1 MGYISGFNSN
11 AGRKMSSE
19 KITVRGAREHNLKGV
34 SLEMPKHSLIVCSG
48 VSGSGKSSFAFDTL
62 YAEGQRR
69 YIESLSSYARQF
81 LGQME
86 KPDFDSIDGL
96 SPAISIEQKT
106 VSHNPRSTVGTV
118 TEIADYLRVLWARAG
133 KPHCPSCGRAVTTQ
147 TSQQMT
153 DTVLGMADGT
163 RIYITSPVITNRK
176 GSHEDLL
183 DDIREKGF
191 VRIILNGKMMELD
204 ALKELNSKKKNSLSV
219 VVDRLVTNPGI
230 ESRLNDSVETAVK
243 LGKGIISIVN
253 ADTGE
258 EQLMSENNACIH
270 CGISLPELSPQLF
283 SFNNPIGMCP
293 ACSGLGYMLKV
304 DPELIVPKTGMS
316 IKAGA
321 VVPWGIPQGWVAA
334 SLRTMSAEMNFNLN
348 TPWVRLPEEVR
359 NMILFGSGDKEFK
372 INWQT
377 SNSSGAWNGPFEG
390 VVHRIER
397 LYHKTGS
404 DDMRKYYE
412 KFFRKHVCDKCEGSR
427 IREEARA
434 VLIDGRGIQEVSG
447 MTVGD
452 ILDFF
457 NEVKLTEY
465 QKSIA
470 ERLLRE
476 IVSRLGFL
484 RNVGLHYLTLNRSA
498 PSLSGGEAQRIRLA
512 SQIGSGLTGVLYV
525 LDEPTVGLHPRD
537 NARLLKTLE
546 RLRDIGNTVIVV
558 EHDTDTLL
566 AADHIVDFGPGAGTH
581 GGDIVAQ
588 GTPAEIKAHPDSIT
602 GAYLSGKKTIVRLGQ
617 LRTKKTPYITLK
629 GASLHNLNSVDVT
642 IPLGRLVSVTGVSG
656 SGKSSLIG
664 QTLFPAVSRL
674 TGGSSKIKPGPYSEI
689 EGLHHVDKI
698 INISQDPIGRTPR
711 SNPATYTK
719 VFDSIRNLFAELP
732 ESRIRGYKPGRFSFN
747 VKGGRCEDCRGAGVK
762 RIEMHFLPDVF
773 IECETC
779 QGHRFNRE
787 TLKIRFRDHNIS
799 EILNMTIEK
808 AMNLFERIPSIYST
822 LKVINEVGLGYI
834 QLGQPAPT
842 LSGGEA
848 QRVKL
853 AKELSRPSTSHTL
866 YVLDEPTTGLHPH
879 DVNKLL
885 KVLDRLV
892 SAGNTVVVI
901 EHNMDVIA
909 SADWVIDLGPDG
921 GDGGGDIIACG
932 TPDEIAASEN
942 SYTGYHLRERGNS
955 KPQIQ
960 MVSE

>member
-1 MGYISGFNSN
+1 MS
-11 AGRKMSSE
+11 AG

-34 SLEMPKHSLIVCSG
+34 SVEMPKYSLIVCSG

-133 KPHCPSCGRAVTTQ
+133 EPHCPSCGRLVTTQ
-147 TSQQMT
+147 TTQQMT
-153 DTVLGMADGT
+153 DAVLNMPAGK
-163 RIYITSPVITNRK
+163 RIYITAPILTNRK
-176 GSHEDLL
+176 GSHDDLIS
-183 DDIREKGF
+183 DIRDKGF
-191 VRIILNGKMMELD
+191 VRVILNGELMEVDQLKTLD
-204 ALKELNSKKKNSLSV
+204 KKKRNSLSV
-219 VVDRLVTNPGI
+219 VVDRLVTGSEI
-230 ESRLNDSVETAVK
+230 ESRLNDSIETASK
-243 LGKGIISIVN
+243 LGKGIIAIIDS
-253 ADTGE
+253 DTGE
-258 EQLMSENNACIH
+258 TTLMSEHNACVH
-270 CGISLPELSPQLF
+270 CEISLPELSPQLF

-304 DPELIVPKTGMS
+304 DPDLIIPRPAMS

-321 VVPWGIPQGWVAA
+321 IVPWGIPQGWVAA
-334 SLRTMSAEMNFNLN
+334 SLRTLSTEMNFNLN
-348 TPWVRLPEEVR
+348 TPWMRLPEEVR
-359 NMILFGSGDKEFK
+359 NTILYGSGEHEYRIKWK
-372 INWQT
+372 T

-390 VVHRIER
+390 VLNRIER
-397 LYHKTGS
+397 LYHQTGS

-412 KFFRKHVCDKCEGSR
+412 KFFRKYSCDKCGGSR
-427 IREEARA
+427 VREEARA
-434 VLIDGRGIQEVSG
+434 VLIGGRGIQEISD

-452 ILDFF
+452 ALKFF
-457 NEVKLTEY
+457 TEVELTDY

-476 IVSRLGFL
+476 IIARLEFL
-484 RNVGLHYLTLNRSA
+484 KDVGLHYLTLNRSA

-546 RLRDIGNTVIVV
+546 HLRDIGNTVIVV

-566 AADHIVDFGPGAGTH
+566 AADHIVDFGPGAGSH
-581 GGDIVAQ
+581 GGQLIAQ
-588 GTPAEIKAHPDSIT
+588 GRPAEIMEHPNSIT
-602 GAYLSGKKTIVRLGQ
+602 GAYLSGKKSIARLGEP
-617 LRTKKTPYITLK
+617 RTKKTNHLK
-629 GASLHNLNSVDVT
+629 LMGASLHNLKSVDVE
-642 IPLGRLVSVTGVSG
+642 IPLGRLVAVSGVSG
-656 SGKSSLIG
+656 SGKSSLIS
-664 QTLFPAVSRL
+664 QTLYPAISRL
-674 TGGSSKIKPGPYSEI
+674 IGGSSKIKPGHYKDI
-689 EGLHHVDKI
+689 QGLQHVDKI

-747 VKGGRCEDCRGAGVK
+747 VKGGRCEDCSGAGVK
-762 RIEMHFLPDVF
+762 RIEMHFLPDVY

-779 QGHRFNRE
+779 QGQRFNRE
-787 TLKIRFRDHNIS
+787 TLKIKFREHNIS
-799 EILNMTIEK
+799 EVLDLTIEN
-808 AMNLFERIPSIYST
+808 AMELFERIPSVYST
-822 LKVINEVGLGYI
+822 LKVIDEVGLGYI

-866 YVLDEPTTGLHPH
+866 YILDEPTTGLHPH

-885 KVLDRLV
+885 KVLDKLV
-892 SAGNTVVVI
+892 KAGNTVVVI
-901 EHNMDVIA
+901 EHNLDVI
-909 SADWVIDLGPDG
+909 SNADWVIDLGPDG
-921 GDGGGDIIACG
+921 GYGGGEIIATG
-932 TPDEIAASEN
+932 TPEQIMKATN
-942 SYTGYHLRERGNS
+942 SYTGQHLKAIR
-955 KPQIQ
+955 KF
-960 MVSE
+960 VK

>member
-1 MGYISGFNSN
+1 MYIRRSFHIGSSMS
-11 AGRKMSSE
+11 AG
-19 KITVRGAREHNLKGV
+19 KITVRGAREHNLKGISV
-34 SLEMPKHSLIVCSG
+34 EMPKHSLIVCSG

-133 KPHCPSCGRAVTTQ
+133 EPHCPSCGRAVTTQ
-147 TSQQMT
+147 TTQQMT
-153 DTVLGMADGT
+153 DSVMNMPEGT
-163 RIYITSPVITNRK
+163 RIYITAPVLTNRK

-183 DDIREKGF
+183 ADIRERGF
-191 VRIILNGKMMELD
+191 VRIILNGELMEID
-204 ALKELNSKKKNSLSV
+204 QLKSLEKKKRNSLSV
-219 VVDRLVTNPGI
+219 VVDRLVTSDGI
-230 ESRLNDSVETAVK
+230 ESRLNDSIETASK
-243 LGKGIISIVN
+243 LGKGVIAVIN
-253 ADTGE
+253 ADTSE
-258 EQLMSENNACIH
+258 TFLMSEHNACVH
-270 CGISLPELSPQLF
+270 CGISLPEMSPQLF
-283 SFNNPIGMCP
+283 SFNNPVGMCP
-293 ACSGLGYMLKV
+293 VCSGLGYMLKV
-304 DPELIVPKTGMS
+304 DPDLIVPRQAMS

-321 VVPWGIPQGWVAA
+321 IVPWGIPQGWVAA
-334 SLRTMSAEMNFNLN
+334 SLRTLSTEMNFNIN
-348 TPWVRLPEEVR
+348 TPWMRLPDEVK
-359 NMILFGSGDKEFK
+359 NTILYGSGDKEFR
-372 INWQT
+372 INWKT

-390 VVHRIER
+390 VVNRIER
-397 LYHKTGS
+397 LYHQTGS
-404 DDMRKYYE
+404 DDMRRYYE
-412 KFFRKHVCDKCEGSR
+412 KFFRKYTCDTCGGSR
-427 IREEARA
+427 VREEARA
-434 VLIDGRGIQEVSG
+434 VYIGGKGIQEISD

-452 ILDFF
+452 ALRFF
-457 NEVKLTEY
+457 SEVKLTEY
-465 QKSIA
+465 QYSIA

-476 IVSRLGFL
+476 IRSRLGFL
-484 RNVGLHYLTLNRSA
+484 RNVGLHYLTLNRAA

-537 NARLLKTLE
+537 NARLLETLE
-546 RLRDIGNTVIVV
+546 NLRDIGNTVIVV

-566 AADHIVDFGPGAGTH
+566 AADHIVDFGPGAGSH
-581 GGDIVAQ
+581 GGELVAQ
-588 GTPAEIKAHPDSIT
+588 GTPEDIMQHPESVT
-602 GAYLSGKKTIVRLGQ
+602 GAYLSGRKSIVRLGEP
-617 LRTKKTPYITLK
+617 RTKKTPHLKLK
-629 GASLHNLNSVDVT
+629 GATLHNLRSVDLD
-642 IPLGRLVSVTGVSG
+642 IPLGRLVAVTGVSG
-656 SGKSSLIG
+656 SGKSSLVS
-664 QTLFPAVSRL
+664 QTLYPAVSRL
-674 TGGSSKIKPGPYSEI
+674 IGGSSKRKPGPYSDI
-689 EGLHHVDKI
+689 EGLQNVDKI

-779 QGHRFNRE
+779 QGKRFNRE
-787 TLKIRFRDHNIS
+787 TLKIKFREHSIS
-799 EILNMTIEK
+799 EILDLTIEN
-808 AMNLFERIPSIYST
+808 AMVLFERIPSIYST
-822 LKVINEVGLGYI
+822 LKVIDEVGLGYI

-853 AKELSRPSTSHTL
+853 AKELSRPSTTHTL
-866 YVLDEPTTGLHPH
+866 YILDEPTTGLHPH

-885 KVLDRLV
+885 KVLDKLV
-892 SAGNTVVVI
+892 KAGNTVVVI
-901 EHNMDVIA
+901 EHNLDVIA
-909 SADWVIDLGPDG
+909 NADWVVDMGPDG
-921 GDGGGDIIACG
+921 GDGGGKIIACG
-932 TPDEIAASEN
+932 TPAQIMSEET
-942 SYTGYHLRERGNS
+942 SYTGNHLKAAR
-955 KPQIQ
+955 KFDK
-960 MVSE
+960 

>member
-1 MGYISGFNSN
+1 MS
-11 AGRKMSSE
+11 AG

-34 SLEMPKHSLIVCSG
+34 SVEMPKYSLIVCSG

-133 KPHCPSCGRAVTTQ
+133 EPHCPSCGRLVTTQ
-147 TSQQMT
+147 TTQQMT
-153 DTVLGMADGT
+153 DAVLNMPAGK
-163 RIYITSPVITNRK
+163 RIYITAPILTNRK
-176 GSHEDLL
+176 GSHDDLIS
-183 DDIREKGF
+183 DIRDKGF
-191 VRIILNGKMMELD
+191 VRVILNGELMEVDQLKTLD
-204 ALKELNSKKKNSLSV
+204 KKKRNSLSV
-219 VVDRLVTNPGI
+219 VVDRLVTGSEI
-230 ESRLNDSVETAVK
+230 ESRLNDSIETASK
-243 LGKGIISIVN
+243 LGKGIIAIIDS
-253 ADTGE
+253 DTGE
-258 EQLMSENNACIH
+258 TTLMSEHNACVH
-270 CGISLPELSPQLF
+270 CEISLPELSPQLF

-304 DPELIVPKTGMS
+304 DPDLIIPRPAMS

-321 VVPWGIPQGWVAA
+321 IVPWGIPQGWVAA
-334 SLRTMSAEMNFNLN
+334 SLRTLSTEMNFNLN
-348 TPWVRLPEEVR
+348 TPWMRLPEEVR
-359 NMILFGSGDKEFK
+359 NTILYGSGEHEYRIKWK
-372 INWQT
+372 T

-390 VVHRIER
+390 VLNRIER
-397 LYHKTGS
+397 LYHQTGS

-412 KFFRKHVCDKCEGSR
+412 KFFRKYSCDKCGGSR
-427 IREEARA
+427 VREEARA
-434 VLIDGRGIQEVSG
+434 VLIGGRGIQEISD

-452 ILDFF
+452 ALKFF
-457 NEVKLTEY
+457 TEVELTDY

-476 IVSRLGFL
+476 IIARLEFL
-484 RNVGLHYLTLNRSA
+484 KDVGLHYLTLNRSA

-546 RLRDIGNTVIVV
+546 HLRDIGNTVIVV

-566 AADHIVDFGPGAGTH
+566 AADHIVDFGPGAGSH
-581 GGDIVAQ
+581 GGQLIAQ
-588 GTPAEIKAHPDSIT
+588 GTPAEIMEHPNSIT
-602 GAYLSGKKTIVRLGQ
+602 GAYLSGKKSIARLGEP
-617 LRTKKTPYITLK
+617 RTKKTNHLK
-629 GASLHNLNSVDVT
+629 LMGASLHNLKSVDVE
-642 IPLGRLVSVTGVSG
+642 IPLGRLVAVSGVSG
-656 SGKSSLIG
+656 SGKSSLIS
-664 QTLFPAVSRL
+664 QTLYPAISRL
-674 TGGSSKIKPGPYSEI
+674 IGGSSKIKPGHYKDI
-689 EGLHHVDKI
+689 QGLQHVDKI

-747 VKGGRCEDCRGAGVK
+747 VKGGRCEDCSGAGVK
-762 RIEMHFLPDVF
+762 RIEMHFLPDVY

-779 QGHRFNRE
+779 QGQRFNRE
-787 TLKIRFRDHNIS
+787 TLKIKFREHNIS
-799 EILNMTIEK
+799 EVLDLTIEN
-808 AMNLFERIPSIYST
+808 AMELFERIPSVYST
-822 LKVINEVGLGYI
+822 LKVIDEVGLGYI

-866 YVLDEPTTGLHPH
+866 YILDEPTTGLHPH

-885 KVLDRLV
+885 KVLDKLV
-892 SAGNTVVVI
+892 KAGNTVVVI
-901 EHNMDVIA
+901 EHNLDVI
-909 SADWVIDLGPDG
+909 SNADWVIDLGPDG
-921 GDGGGDIIACG
+921 GYGGGEIIATG
-932 TPDEIAASEN
+932 TPEQIMKATN
-942 SYTGYHLRERGNS
+942 SYTGQHLKAIR
-955 KPQIQ
+955 KF
-960 MVSE
+960 VK

>member
-1 MGYISGFNSN
+1 
-11 AGRKMSSE
+11 MSSE

-34 SLEMPKHSLIVCSG
+34 SLEMPRQALVVCAG

-133 KPHCPSCGRAVTTQ
+133 VPHCPSCGRTVTTQ
-147 TSQQMT
+147 TTQQMT
-153 DTVLGMADGT
+153 DTVMGMPEST
-163 RIYITSPVITNRK
+163 RLYITAPVISNRK
-176 GSHEDLL
+176 GSHEERLEE
-183 DDIREKGF
+183 IREKGF
-191 VRIILNGKMMELD
+191 VRIILNGEMMELD
-204 ALKELNSKKKNSLSV
+204 ALKGLNPKKKNSLSV
-219 VVDRLVTNPGI
+219 VVDRLVQGPEI
-230 ESRLNDSVETAVK
+230 ESRLNDSIETAVK
-243 LGKGIISIVN
+243 LGNGIICVVD
-253 ADTGE
+253 ADTGKE
-258 EQLMSENNACIH
+258 LLMSEHNACVH

-283 SFNNPIGMCP
+283 SFNNPVGMCP
-293 ACSGLGYMLKV
+293 ECSGLGYTLKV
-304 DPELIVPKTGMS
+304 DPELLVPKPAMS

-334 SLRTMSAEMNFNLN
+334 SLRTMSEEMGFKLS
-348 TPWVRLPEEVR
+348 TPWKLLSEEVR
-359 NMILFGSGDKEFK
+359 NTILYGSGEKEYR
-372 INWQT
+372 INWK
-377 SNSSGAWNGPFEG
+377 SSHSSGAWNGPFEG
-390 VVHRIER
+390 VVNRINR
-397 LYHKTGS
+397 LYHQTGS

-412 KFFRKHVCDKCEGSR
+412 KFFRKYVCEKCQGSR

-434 VLIDGRGIQEVSG
+434 VTLGGKGIQDISS
-447 MTVGD
+447 MPVGE
-452 ILDFF
+452 IFRFF
-457 NEVKLTEY
+457 QEIELNSY

-470 ERLLRE
+470 ERLLKE
-476 IVSRLGFL
+476 IRARLGFL
-484 RNVGLHYLTLNRSA
+484 QNVGLHYLTLDRAA

-537 NARLLKTLE
+537 NARLLETLE
-546 RLRDIGNTVIVV
+546 HLRDIGNTVVVV

-566 AADHIVDFGPGAGTH
+566 KADHIVDFGPGAGVH
-581 GGDIVAQ
+581 GGKVVAQ
-588 GTPAEIKAHPDSIT
+588 GSPEEIMEHSESIT
-602 GAYLSGKKTIVRLGQ
+602 GAYLSGRMTIERLGKH
-617 LRTKKTPYITLK
+617 RTGKTPFIKLK
-629 GASLHNLNSVDVT
+629 GASLHNLKSVDAD

-656 SGKSSLIG
+656 SGKSSLIS
-664 QTLFPAVSRL
+664 QTLYPAVSRL
-674 TGGSSKIKPGPYSEI
+674 TGGSSRMRPGPYSKI
-689 EGLHHVDKI
+689 EGLQYVDKI
-698 INISQDPIGRTPR
+698 ISISQDPIGRTPR

-747 VKGGRCEDCRGAGVK
+747 VKGGRCEDCHGAGVK

-779 QGHRFNRE
+779 GGQRFNRE
-787 TLKIRFRDHNIS
+787 TLKVRFREHSIAD
-799 EILNMTIEK
+799 ILELTIEK
-808 AMNLFERIPSIYST
+808 AMELFERVPSIYST
-822 LKVINEVGLGYI
+822 LKVIDEVGLGYI

-853 AKELSRPSTSHTL
+853 ARELSRPSTSHTL
-866 YVLDEPTTGLHPH
+866 YILDEPTTGLHPH

-885 KVLDRLV
+885 QVLDRLV

-901 EHNMDVIA
+901 EHNLDVIVN
-909 SADWVIDLGPDG
+909 SDWVIDLGPDG
-921 GDGGGDIIACG
+921 GDGGGEILAAG
-932 TPDEIAASEN
+932 TPEQIAAN
-942 SYTGYHLRERGNS
+942 GRSYTGMHLRMKGF
-955 KPQIQ
+955 
-960 MVSE
+960 

>member
-1 MGYISGFNSN
+1 MS
-11 AGRKMSSE
+11 AG
-19 KITVRGAREHNLKGV
+19 KITVRGAREHNLKEV
-34 SLEMPKHSLIVCSG
+34 SLEIPKDAIVVCSG

-133 KPHCPSCGRAVTTQ
+133 EPHCPSCGRAVTTQ
-147 TSQQMT
+147 TTQQMT
-153 DTVLGMADGT
+153 DAVLAMPGGT
-163 RIYITSPVITNRK
+163 RLYITAPVLTNRK
-176 GSHEDLL
+176 GSHEDLISE
-183 DDIREKGF
+183 IREKGF
-191 VRIILNGKMMELD
+191 VRVILNGELMEIDQLRSLD
-204 ALKELNSKKKNSLSV
+204 KKKRNSLSV
-219 VVDRLVTNPGI
+219 VVDRLVAGDIPD
-230 ESRLNDSVETAVK
+230 SRLNDSIETASK
-243 LGKGIISIVN
+243 LGNGVIAVVN
-253 ADTGE
+253 ADTNE
-258 EQLMSENNACIH
+258 TTLMSEHNACVH
-270 CGISLPELSPQLF
+270 CGISLPEMSPQLF
-283 SFNNPIGMCP
+283 SFNNPLGMCP
-293 ACSGLGYMLKV
+293 ACSGLGYTLKV
-304 DPELIVPKTGMS
+304 DPDLIVPRQGMS

-321 VVPWGIPQGWVAA
+321 IVPWGIPQGWVSA
-334 SLRTMSAEMNFNLN
+334 SLRTLSLEMNFNLD
-348 TPWVRLPEEVR
+348 TPWIRLPREVQET
-359 NMILFGSGDKEFK
+359 ILYGSGNKEFE
-372 INWQT
+372 INWKT

-390 VVHRIER
+390 VVNRIER
-397 LYHKTGS
+397 LYHQTGS

-412 KFFRKHVCDKCEGSR
+412 RFFRKYTCDQCDGTR
-427 IREEARA
+427 VREEARA
-434 VLIDGRGIQEVSG
+434 VLIGGRGIQDISD

-452 ILDFF
+452 ALKFF
-457 NEVKLTEY
+457 TTVKLTDY
-465 QKSIA
+465 QQSIA
-470 ERLLRE
+470 HRLLKE
-476 IVSRLGFL
+476 IMARLGFL
-484 RNVGLHYLTLNRSA
+484 RNVGLHYLTLNRAA

-546 RLRDIGNTVIVV
+546 HLRDIGNTVIIV

-566 AADHIVDFGPGAGTH
+566 CADHIIDFGPGAGSH
-581 GGDIVAQ
+581 GGELVAQ
-588 GTPAEIKAHPDSIT
+588 GTPAEIMANPGSIT
-602 GAYLSGKKTIVRLGQ
+602 GGYLSGRLEIVRLGKP
-617 LRTKKTPYITLK
+617 RTKRSPILSLK
-629 GASLHNLNSVDVT
+629 GASLHNLKSVDLH
-642 IPLGRLVSVTGVSG
+642 IPLGRLVAVSGVSG

-664 QTLFPAVSRL
+664 QTLYPAVSRL
-674 TGGSSKIKPGPYSEI
+674 IGGASRLKPGPYTDI
-689 EGLHHVDKI
+689 EGLQHVDKI

-719 VFDSIRNLFAELP
+719 VFDDIRNLFAELP

-747 VKGGRCEDCRGAGVK
+747 VKGGRCEDCHGAGVK

-779 QGHRFNRE
+779 QGNRFNRE
-787 TLKIRFRDHNIS
+787 TLKIRFREKNIS
-799 EILNMTIEK
+799 EILNMTVEN
-808 AMNLFERIPSIYST
+808 AMELFERIPSIYST
-822 LKVINEVGLGYI
+822 LKVVEEVGLGYM

-853 AKELSRPSTSHTL
+853 AKELSRPSTSHTM
-866 YVLDEPTTGLHPH
+866 YILDEPTTGLHPH

-901 EHNMDVIA
+901 EHNSDVIA
-909 SADWVIDLGPDG
+909 NADWVIDLGPDG
-921 GDGGGDIIACG
+921 GDGGGEIIATG
-932 TPDEIAASEN
+932 TPEEIAEKEF
-942 SYTGYHLRERGNS
+942 SYTGQHLKAIR
-955 KPQIQ
+955 KFDK
-960 MVSE
+960 

>member
-1 MGYISGFNSN
+1 MS
-11 AGRKMSSE
+11 AG

-34 SLEMPKHSLIVCSG
+34 SVEMPKYSLIVCSG

-133 KPHCPSCGRAVTTQ
+133 EPHCPSCGRLVTTQ
-147 TSQQMT
+147 TTQQMT
-153 DTVLGMADGT
+153 DSVLNMPSGK
-163 RIYITSPVITNRK
+163 RIYITAPILTNRK
-176 GSHEDLL
+176 GSHDDLIA
-183 DDIREKGF
+183 DIREKGF
-191 VRIILNGKMMELD
+191 VRIILNDELMEIDQLKALD
-204 ALKELNSKKKNSLSV
+204 KKKRNSLSV
-219 VVDRLVTNPGI
+219 VVDRLVTGSEI
-230 ESRLNDSVETAVK
+230 ESRLNDSIETASK
-243 LGKGIISIVN
+243 LGKGVIAIID
-253 ADTGE
+253 ADTGDTS
-258 EQLMSENNACIH
+258 LMSEHNACVH
-270 CGISLPELSPQLF
+270 CEISLPELSPQLF

-304 DPELIVPKTGMS
+304 DPDLIIPRPAMS

-321 VVPWGIPQGWVAA
+321 IVPWGIPQGWVAA
-334 SLRTMSAEMNFNLN
+334 SLRTLSAEMDFNLN
-348 TPWVRLPEEVR
+348 TPWMRLPEEVK
-359 NMILFGSGDKEFK
+359 NTILYGSGEHEYK
-372 INWQT
+372 IKWKT

-390 VVHRIER
+390 VLNRIER
-397 LYHKTGS
+397 LYHQTGS

-412 KFFRKHVCDKCEGSR
+412 KFFRKYSCDKCGGSR
-427 IREEARA
+427 VREEARA
-434 VLIDGRGIQEVSG
+434 VLIGGRGIQEISD

-452 ILDFF
+452 ALKFF
-457 NEVKLTEY
+457 SEVNLTDY

-476 IVSRLGFL
+476 IVARLDFL
-484 RNVGLHYLTLNRSA
+484 KDVGLHYLTLNRSA

-546 RLRDIGNTVIVV
+546 HLRDIGNTVIVV

-566 AADHIVDFGPGAGTH
+566 AADHIVDFGPGAGSH
-581 GGDIVAQ
+581 GGQLIAQ
-588 GTPAEIKAHPDSIT
+588 GTPAEIMEHPDSVT
-602 GAYLSGKKTIVRLGQ
+602 GAYLSGKKSIVRLGEP
-617 LRTKKTPYITLK
+617 RTKKTHHLK
-629 GASLHNLNSVDVT
+629 LMGASLHNLKSVDLE
-642 IPLGRLVSVTGVSG
+642 IPLGRLVAVSGVSG
-656 SGKSSLIG
+656 SGKSSLIS
-664 QTLFPAVSRL
+664 QTLYPAISRL
-674 TGGSSKIKPGPYSEI
+674 IGGSSKMKPGRYSDI
-689 EGLHHVDKI
+689 QGLQYVDKI

-747 VKGGRCEDCRGAGVK
+747 VKGGRCEDCSGAGVK

-779 QGHRFNRE
+779 QGQRFNRE
-787 TLKIRFRDHNIS
+787 TLKIKFREHNIS
-799 EILNMTIEK
+799 EVLDLTIEN
-808 AMNLFERIPSIYST
+808 AMELFERIPSVYSV
-822 LKVINEVGLGYI
+822 LKVIDEVGLGYI

-866 YVLDEPTTGLHPH
+866 YILDEPTTGLHPH

-885 KVLDRLV
+885 KVLDKLV
-892 SAGNTVVVI
+892 KAGNTVVVI
-901 EHNMDVIA
+901 EHNVDVIA
-909 SADWVIDLGPDG
+909 NADWVVDLGPDG
-921 GDGGGDIIACG
+921 GDGGGEIIATG
-932 TPDEIAASEN
+932 TPEQIMKTAN
-942 SYTGYHLRERGNS
+942 SFTGQHLKAIR
-955 KPQIQ
+955 KF
-960 MVSE
+960 VK

>member
-1 MGYISGFNSN
+1 
-11 AGRKMSSE
+11 MSSE

-34 SLEMPKHSLIVCSG
+34 SVELPKDSLVVCSG

-118 TEIADYLRVLWARAG
+118 TEISDYLRVLYARAG
-133 KPHCPSCGRAVTTQ
+133 EPHCPSCGRKVTTQ

-153 DTVLGMADGT
+153 EAILGFPEDT
-163 RIYITSPVITNRK
+163 RIYITAPVLTNRK

-183 DDIREKGF
+183 SDILEKGF
-191 VRIILNGKMMELD
+191 VRILLNDELIELD
-204 ALKELNSKKKNSLSV
+204 QLTALDKKKRNSVSV
-219 VVDRLVTNPGI
+219 VVDRLVIKTHM
-230 ESRLNDSVETAVK
+230 ESRLSDSVETAAK
-243 LGKGIISIVN
+243 LGNGVIAVVN

-258 EQLMSENNACIH
+258 KTLMSEHNACVH

-283 SFNNPIGMCP
+283 SFNNPLGMCP
-293 ACSGLGYMLKV
+293 RCSGLGYILKV
-304 DPELIVPKTGMS
+304 DPDLIVPRPAMS

-334 SLRTMSAEMNFNLN
+334 SLRNMSVEMNFNLN
-348 TPWVRLPEEVR
+348 TPWLRLPEEVKEI
-359 NMILFGSGDKEFK
+359 ILHGSGDKEFEV
-372 INWQT
+372 NWKT
-377 SNSSGAWNGPFEG
+377 SSSSGNWNGPFEG
-390 VVHRIER
+390 VVKRIER
-397 LYHKTGS
+397 LYHTTGS
-404 DDMRKYYE
+404 DEMRHYYE
-412 KFFRKHVCDKCEGSR
+412 KFFRKCTCDECDGTR
-427 IREEARA
+427 IRSEARS
-434 VLIDGRGIQEVSG
+434 VLIGNTGIQEISD
-447 MTVGD
+447 MTVGET
-452 ILDFF
+452 LDFF
-457 NEVKLTEY
+457 QNISLTSY

-470 ERLLRE
+470 ERLLKE
-476 IVSRLGFL
+476 IICRLGFL
-484 RNVGLHYLTLNRSA
+484 TDVGLHYLTLNRAA

-512 SQIGSGLTGVLYV
+512 SQIGSGLTGILYV

-537 NARLLKTLE
+537 NAKLVRTLE
-546 RLRDIGNTVIVV
+546 HLRDIGNTVIVV

-566 AADHIVDFGPGAGTH
+566 RADYIVDFGPGAGSH
-581 GGDIVAQ
+581 GGEIIAK
-588 GTPAEIKAHPDSIT
+588 GTPKEIMDNPDSIT
-602 GAYLSGKKTIVRLGQ
+602 GAYLSGRKTIVRLGEP
-617 LRTKKTPYITLK
+617 RTKKTPVLSLL
-629 GASLHNLNSVDVT
+629 GASLHNLKSVDFH
-642 IPLGRLVSVTGVSG
+642 IPLGRMVAVTGVSG
-656 SGKSSLIG
+656 SGKSSLVG

-674 TGGSSKIKPGPYSEI
+674 IGGSSAMTPGPYKSI
-689 EGLHHVDKI
+689 EGLNHIDKI

-747 VKGGRCEDCRGAGVK
+747 VKGGRCEDCCGAGVK

-779 QGHRFNRE
+779 QGQRFNKE
-787 TLKIRFRDHNIS
+787 TLKIRFRDRNIS
-799 EILNMTIEK
+799 DILDMTIENT
-808 AMNLFERIPSIYST
+808 MDLFERIPSVYST
-822 LKVINEVGLGYI
+822 LKVMDEVGLGYI

-842 LSGGEA
+842 LSGGES

-853 AKELSRPSTSHTL
+853 ARELSRPSTSHTL
-866 YVLDEPTTGLHPH
+866 YILDEPTTGLHPH
-879 DVNKLL
+879 DVSKLL

-901 EHNMDVIA
+901 EHNPDVI
-909 SADWVIDLGPDG
+909 SNSDWVIDLGPDG
-921 GDGGGDIIACG
+921 GDGGGEILVEG
-932 TPDEIAASEN
+932 TPRDVAN
-942 SYTGYHLRERGNS
+942 CDHSYTGQHLKTQNQGRWA
-955 KPQIQ
+955 I
-960 MVSE
+960 